1 MPVSSLTRYAL
12 VSTLLA
18 AFILGCAWE
27 SEQEEPTVEP
37 GLEHP
42 GGGIEPGT
50 LGPGTGG
57 TVAYPAGPYGRS
69 VGSVIQNFK
78 FTGFLNPKASNYVA
92 DENSMVTIELSNYFN
107 PTADPGKPVALLVN
121 ASARWCS
128 VCKEEARQSMIH
140 YPYWSERGVE
150 FMTAIFE
157 NDDAQ
162 PAQFIDIEYWGQRFE
177 LEYPLVLD
185 PKLTLGVFF
194 SKSASPFNMI
204 IDTRT
209 MTIAFAKEGL
219 IELGPSNPTLQAL
232 TAE

>member
-1 MPVSSLTRYAL
+1 MPVSSLSRNTLVPTLMAAL
-12 VSTLLA
+12 IV
-18 AFILGCAWE
+18 GCAWE
-27 SEQEEPTVEP
+27 SEPEEPTVEP

-57 TVAYPAGPYGRS
+57 AVAYPAGPYGRS

-78 FTGFLNPKASNYVA
+78 FTGFKNPKASNYVA
-92 DENSMVTIELSNYFN
+92 DENSMVTIQLSDYYN
-107 PTADPGKPVALLVN
+107 PAADRGKTVALLVN

-140 YPYWSERGVE
+140 YPHWRERGVE
-150 FMTAIFE
+150 FMTSIFE
-157 NDDAQ
+157 DDDAQ
-162 PAQFIDIEYWGQRFE
+162 PAKFTDIEYWGQRYE

-194 SKSASPFNMI
+194 NKSASPFNMI

-209 MTIAFAKEGL
+209 MTIAFATEGL
-219 IELGPSNPTLQAL
+219 IDLGPSNPTLQTL